1 MPYIPQERRPRMDKV
16 VEALKEAN
24 VKADGDLNY
33 ILYKFC
39 KETVTPGYNNLKNFC
54 GELRQCAVEIERRIL
69 GPYEDSA
76 KTRNGDV

>member
-39 KETVTPGYNNLKNFC
+39 KETVTPGYK
-54 GELRQCAVEIERRIL
+54 I
-69 GPYEDSA
+69 
-76 KTRNGDV
+76 

>member
-54 GELRQCAVEIERRIL
+54 GELRACAVEIERTIL

-76 KTRNGDV
+76 KKRNGAV